1 MSSEKCAIPS
11 GAVFST
17 PAQTIPSVMHE
28 KKLVVMHGRMTY
40 YSFMGCRSL
49 QGRVRFE
56 NANDAFHEGNEVWKL
71 VTIA

>member
-1 MSSEKCAIPS
+1 
-11 GAVFST
+11 
-17 PAQTIPSVMHE
+17 MHE